1 MKEFSKKAN
10 LDKLD
15 RELEEFRSKKEKV
28 SPKQIK
34 VQNDGWR
41 MIIELVTGMLLG
53 VSLGLGLDYMIGSEP
68 IFLIIFSLL
77 GFMAGVK
84 TMMTTAKKIN
94 ETRQIYLYTPRP
106 VCTFAPKDCMSKRW
120 LQLSVLG
127 KRSRLQGS
135 KQYAQIKVVVNF
147 FEIFVL
153 KFHLFRF

>member
-1 MKEFSKKAN
+1 MNEFSKKAN

-15 RELEEFRSKKEKV
+15 RKLEEFRSKKEKV

-53 VSLGLGLDYMIGSEP
+53 VSLGLGLDYMIGSKP

-84 TMMTTAKKIN
+84 TMMTTAKKMN
-94 ETRQIYLYTPRP
+94 ET
-106 VCTFAPKDCMSKRW
+106 
-120 LQLSVLG
+120 
-127 KRSRLQGS
+127 
-135 KQYAQIKVVVNF
+135 NN
-147 FEIFVL
+147 
-153 KFHLFRF
+153 

>member
-1 MKEFSKKAN
+1 MNEFSKKAN
-10 LDKLD
+10 LDKLE
-15 RELEEFRSKKEKV
+15 RKLKEFKSKKEKD
-28 SPKQIK
+28 SPKRIK

-94 ETRQIYLYTPRP
+94 KT
-106 VCTFAPKDCMSKRW
+106 
-120 LQLSVLG
+120 
-127 KRSRLQGS
+127 
-135 KQYAQIKVVVNF
+135 NN
-147 FEIFVL
+147 
-153 KFHLFRF
+153 

>member
-1 MKEFSKKAN
+1 MNQSSKKVN

-15 RELEEFRSKKEKV
+15 RKLKEFKSKKEKV

-53 VSLGLGLDYMIGSEP
+53 VSLGLGLDYIIGSEP

-84 TMMTTAKKIN
+84 TMMATAKKMN
-94 ETRQIYLYTPRP
+94 ET
-106 VCTFAPKDCMSKRW
+106 
-120 LQLSVLG
+120 
-127 KRSRLQGS
+127 
-135 KQYAQIKVVVNF
+135 NN
-147 FEIFVL
+147 
-153 KFHLFRF
+153 

>member
-1 MKEFSKKAN
+1 MNEFSKKAN

-15 RELEEFRSKKEKV
+15 RKLEEFRSKKEKV

-68 IFLIIFSLL
+68 ILLIIFSLL

-84 TMMTTAKKIN
+84 TMMTTAKKMN
-94 ETRQIYLYTPRP
+94 ET
-106 VCTFAPKDCMSKRW
+106 
-120 LQLSVLG
+120 
-127 KRSRLQGS
+127 
-135 KQYAQIKVVVNF
+135 NN
-147 FEIFVL
+147 
-153 KFHLFRF
+153 